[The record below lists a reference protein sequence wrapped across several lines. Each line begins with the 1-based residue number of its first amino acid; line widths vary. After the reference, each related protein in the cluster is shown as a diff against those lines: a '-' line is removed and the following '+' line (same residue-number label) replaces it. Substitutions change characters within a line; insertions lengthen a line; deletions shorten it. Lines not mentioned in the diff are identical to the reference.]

1 MTKWIIAAL
10 VICSCNFKG
19 GNKIDNKHV
28 EEMAVDFMKT
38 NVIPNMKD
46 PKPYE
51 IVGAQVVKKT
61 VADKISDY
69 RFTYDH
75 LSLSRED
82 SIENKKLLDS
92 IIAVSKHPDSVIS
105 ITVNVA
111 YKTKYRLGDVVTD
124 SIKLGYNPAKDKITF
139 WPF

>member
-1 MTKWIIAAL
+1 MKKLTL
-10 VICSCNFKG
+10 LFFVICACNYKSA
-19 GNKIDNKHV
+19 NQIDNKHV
-28 EEMAVDFMKT
+28 EELAVDFMKT
-38 NVIPNMKD
+38 NVIPKMKE
-46 PKPYE
+46 PRPYE
-51 IVGAQVVKKT
+51 IEGAQVVKKT
-61 VADKISDY
+61 VADQISDY

-111 YKTKYRLGDVVTD
+111 YKTKYRLGDIVTD
-124 SIKLGYNPAKDKITF
+124 SIKLGYNPGKDKITL

>member
-1 MTKWIIAAL
+1 MKLWVIL
-10 VICSCNFKG
+10 VLITCSCNYKSE
-19 GNKIDNKHV
+19 NKIDNKHV
-28 EEMAVDFMKT
+28 EELAVDFMKT
-38 NVIPNMKD
+38 NVIPKMND

-51 IVGAQVVKKT
+51 IEGAKVVKKT
-61 VADKISDY
+61 VADKISEY

-75 LSLSRED
+75 LSLNRED

-92 IIAVSKHPDSVIS
+92 IIEVSRHPDLVIS

-111 YKTKYRLGDVVTD
+111 YKTRYRLGDIVTD
-124 SIKLGYNPAKDKITF
+124 SIKLGYNPAKDKITL